1 MKPILWK
8 ILKFLNV
15 SIGFCVALWLISV
28 GFGMFALI
36 LAIYITYLN
45 SVIDEILKGPNQ
57 EGC

>member
-8 ILKFLNV
+8 ILKFVNV
-15 SIGFCVALWLISV
+15 IVGFCLSLWLVSEGLGI
-28 GFGMFALI
+28 FALV

-45 SVIDEILKGPNQ
+45 SRIDEILKGSDQ

>member
-8 ILKFLNV
+8 ILKFINV
-15 SIGFCVALWLISV
+15 LSGFCIALWLVSEGLGI
-28 GFGMFALI
+28 FAII

-45 SVIDEILKGPNQ
+45 TVIDDILKGTNQ

>member
-8 ILKFLNV
+8 ILKFINV
-15 SIGFCVALWLISV
+15 VAGFCIALWLIAE
-28 GFGMFALI
+28 GYGMFALI

-45 SVIDEILKGPNQ
+45 TVIDEILKGPDQ

>member
-8 ILKFLNV
+8 ILKFINV
-15 SIGFCVALWLISV
+15 LAGLCIALWLVSEGLGI
-28 GFGMFALI
+28 FALI

-45 SVIDEILKGPNQ
+45 TVIDDILKGTNQ

>member
-8 ILKFLNV
+8 ILKFVNV
-15 SIGFCVALWLISV
+15 IVGFCAALWLVSEGLGI
-28 GFGMFALI
+28 FALI

-45 SVIDEILKGPNQ
+45 SVIDEILKGSDK

>member
-15 SIGFCVALWLISV
+15 AIGFCVALWLVSV

-36 LAIYITYLN
+36 LAIYVTYLN
-45 SVIDEILKGPNQ
+45 SVIDEILKGTD
-57 EGC
+57 